1 MKSQNDKKICD
12 FEKIQIK
19 VKQQAKQ
26 AHAAQENMIK
36 ALKEKVKELEHQV
49 DKQDLKIRK
58 M

>member
-1 MKSQNDKKICD
+1 MKSHNDKKICD

-19 VKQQAKQ
+19 AKQQAKQ

-49 DKQDLKIRK
+49 DK
-58 M
+58 